1 MYISLHMV
9 YSSTLQSICDG
20 NGPTE
25 TTVFETSLV
34 TALSIHVGVR
44 IYRKRSHSVR
54 FQKSS
59 HPEIV
64 FTNHLARSHEN
75 AKTMVG

>member
-1 MYISLHMV
+1 MV

-20 NGPTE
+20 DGPTE
-25 TTVFETSLV
+25 TTVFETLLV

-59 HPEIV
+59 HPDIV
-64 FTNHLARSHEN
+64 YL
-75 AKTMVG
+75 V

>member
-1 MYISLHMV
+1 MHISLHMV

-20 NGPTE
+20 DGPTE

-44 IYRKRSHSVR
+44 IYRKRRHSVR

-59 HPEIV
+59 HPDIV
-64 FTNHLARSHEN
+64 FTNQLARSHEN